1 MKWTIKGVWN
11 HQAGNLL
18 QPLQKYSKEEIK
30 THWRLGKWNITGKS
44 GICAWLGGKFGPQ
57 QRRFFHSHCCKSQTP
72 IIDSNFTIPSES
84 LVVIQSGSKHAI
96 VCYVG
101 ICQDSV
107 LYPTFGWWKSW
118 SKRSSTLGLKKTYQ
132 TLWHGW
138 LKIGHPN
145 FNQSSMVHGSSSSL
159 LSLPF
164 SLLLLQKLLSRH
176 VPCAQAAPWGDL
188 SSFLPPSAIPWRAW
202 RAQGLV
208 NVLLFHIGG
217 DMISNRYFFK
227 WCSTK
232 SPSHGTF
239 TKPWCWFFKS
249 RVLGWQRPIRWLV
262 QYPGENH
269 QPTWFFSIAQ
279 FGFK

>member
-118 SKRSSTLGLKKTYQ
+118 SKRSSTLGLKKN
-132 TLWHGW
+132 
-138 LKIGHPN
+138 IPN
-145 FNQSSMVHGSSSSL
+145 IVTWVTENRASEFQSIFHGSWLILIPLISSI
-159 LSLPF
+159 F
-164 SLLLLQKLLSRH
+164 SF
-176 VPCAQAAPWGDL
+176 A
-188 SSFLPPSAIPWRAW
+188 
-202 RAQGLV
+202 
-208 NVLLFHIGG
+208 
-217 DMISNRYFFK
+217 
-227 WCSTK
+227 STK
-232 SPSHGTF
+232 TAVKTRPLRASCTLRWSEQFFTTLSHSMKGM
-239 TKPWCWFFKS
+239 KGS
-249 RVLGWQRPIRWLV
+249 GLGKCPAFSHRWGYDL
-262 QYPGENH
+262 
-269 QPTWFFSIAQ
+269 
-279 FGFK
+279 